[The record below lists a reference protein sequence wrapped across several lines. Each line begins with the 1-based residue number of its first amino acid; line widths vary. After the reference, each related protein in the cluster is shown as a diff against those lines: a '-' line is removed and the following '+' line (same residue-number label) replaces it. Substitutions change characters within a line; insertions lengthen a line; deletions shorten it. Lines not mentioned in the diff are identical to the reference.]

1 MAKGTVSGN
10 YLMYQGKP
18 LIRQDNAYVWGDMK
32 NDRAAL
38 LLLVLSNKEVN
49 GKQVPDNI
57 LVQVVSTDDTQK
69 VLKQGQ
75 KNGLYAALDIGT
87 VWLKKE
93 QILPAADKGLHHGGD
108 AVVTGAGEVGVVG
121 GRHGGAGDLHA
132 GEGDALAALQPS
144 ATDAAAHG
152 GDAVVGVHR

>member
-1 MAKGTVSGN
+1 MANGTVSGN
-10 YLMYQGKP
+10 YLMYQCKP

-49 GKQVPDNI
+49 GQQVPDNI

-75 KNGLYAALDIGT
+75 KNGLFAALDIGT

-93 QILPAADKGLHHGGD
+93 L
-108 AVVTGAGEVGVVG
+108 GE
-121 GRHGGAGDLHA
+121 
-132 GEGDALAALQPS
+132 
-144 ATDAAAHG
+144 
-152 GDAVVGVHR
+152 

>member
-1 MAKGTVSGN
+1 MANGTVTGN

-49 GKQVPDNI
+49 GQQVPDNI

-75 KNGLYAALDIGT
+75 KNGLFAALDIGT

-93 QILPAADKGLHHGGD
+93 L
-108 AVVTGAGEVGVVG
+108 GE
-121 GRHGGAGDLHA
+121 
-132 GEGDALAALQPS
+132 
-144 ATDAAAHG
+144 
-152 GDAVVGVHR
+152 

>member
-49 GKQVPDNI
+49 GKPVPDNI

-93 QILPAADKGLHHGGD
+93 L
-108 AVVTGAGEVGVVG
+108 GE
-121 GRHGGAGDLHA
+121 
-132 GEGDALAALQPS
+132 
-144 ATDAAAHG
+144 
-152 GDAVVGVHR
+152 

>member
-10 YLMYQGKP
+10 HLMYQGKP

-93 QILPAADKGLHHGGD
+93 L
-108 AVVTGAGEVGVVG
+108 GE
-121 GRHGGAGDLHA
+121 
-132 GEGDALAALQPS
+132 
-144 ATDAAAHG
+144 
-152 GDAVVGVHR
+152 

>member
-1 MAKGTVSGN
+1 MANGTVSGN

-18 LIRQDNAYVWGDMK
+18 LIRQDNAYVWGDRT

-49 GKQVPDNI
+49 GQQVPDNI

-75 KNGLYAALDIGT
+75 KNGLFAALDIGT

-93 QILPAADKGLHHGGD
+93 L
-108 AVVTGAGEVGVVG
+108 GE
-121 GRHGGAGDLHA
+121 
-132 GEGDALAALQPS
+132 
-144 ATDAAAHG
+144 
-152 GDAVVGVHR
+152 

>member
-1 MAKGTVSGN
+1 MANGTVSGN
-10 YLMYQGKP
+10 YLLYQGKP
-18 LIRQDNAYVWGDMK
+18 LIRQDKAYVWGDMK

-49 GKQVPDNI
+49 GQQVPDNI

-75 KNGLYAALDIGT
+75 KNGLFAALDIGT

-93 QILPAADKGLHHGGD
+93 L
-108 AVVTGAGEVGVVG
+108 GE
-121 GRHGGAGDLHA
+121 
-132 GEGDALAALQPS
+132 
-144 ATDAAAHG
+144 
-152 GDAVVGVHR
+152 

>member
-1 MAKGTVSGN
+1 MANGTVSGN

-49 GKQVPDNI
+49 GQQVPDNI

-75 KNGLYAALDIGT
+75 KNGLFAALDIGT
-87 VWLKKE
+87 DWLKKE
-93 QILPAADKGLHHGGD
+93 L
-108 AVVTGAGEVGVVG
+108 GE
-121 GRHGGAGDLHA
+121 
-132 GEGDALAALQPS
+132 
-144 ATDAAAHG
+144 
-152 GDAVVGVHR
+152 

>member
-1 MAKGTVSGN
+1 MANGTVSGN

-32 NDRAAL
+32 KDRAAL

-49 GKQVPDNI
+49 GQQVPDNI

-69 VLKQGQ
+69 VLKQGL
-75 KNGLYAALDIGT
+75 KNGLFAALDIGT

-93 QILPAADKGLHHGGD
+93 L
-108 AVVTGAGEVGVVG
+108 GE
-121 GRHGGAGDLHA
+121 
-132 GEGDALAALQPS
+132 
-144 ATDAAAHG
+144 
-152 GDAVVGVHR
+152 

>member
-1 MAKGTVSGN
+1 MANGTVSGN

-18 LIRQDNAYVWGDMK
+18 LIRQDNAYIWGDMK

-49 GKQVPDNI
+49 GQQVPDNI
-57 LVQVVSTDDTQK
+57 LVQVVSTEDTQK

-75 KNGLYAALDIGT
+75 KNGLFAALDIGT

-93 QILPAADKGLHHGGD
+93 L
-108 AVVTGAGEVGVVG
+108 GE
-121 GRHGGAGDLHA
+121 
-132 GEGDALAALQPS
+132 
-144 ATDAAAHG
+144 
-152 GDAVVGVHR
+152 

>member
-1 MAKGTVSGN
+1 MANGTVSGN

-18 LIRQDNAYVWGDMK
+18 LIRQDNAYVWCDMK

-49 GKQVPDNI
+49 GQQVPDNI

-75 KNGLYAALDIGT
+75 KNGLFAALDIGT

-93 QILPAADKGLHHGGD
+93 L
-108 AVVTGAGEVGVVG
+108 GE
-121 GRHGGAGDLHA
+121 
-132 GEGDALAALQPS
+132 
-144 ATDAAAHG
+144 
-152 GDAVVGVHR
+152 

>member
-1 MAKGTVSGN
+1 MANGTVSGN

-49 GKQVPDNI
+49 GQQVPDNI

-75 KNGLYAALDIGT
+75 KNGLFASLDIGT

-93 QILPAADKGLHHGGD
+93 L
-108 AVVTGAGEVGVVG
+108 GE
-121 GRHGGAGDLHA
+121 
-132 GEGDALAALQPS
+132 
-144 ATDAAAHG
+144 
-152 GDAVVGVHR
+152 

>member
-49 GKQVPDNI
+49 GQQVPDNI

-75 KNGLYAALDIGT
+75 KNGLFAALDIGT

-93 QILPAADKGLHHGGD
+93 L
-108 AVVTGAGEVGVVG
+108 GE
-121 GRHGGAGDLHA
+121 
-132 GEGDALAALQPS
+132 
-144 ATDAAAHG
+144 
-152 GDAVVGVHR
+152 

>member
-1 MAKGTVSGN
+1 MANVTVSGN

-49 GKQVPDNI
+49 GQQVPDNI

-75 KNGLYAALDIGT
+75 KNGLFAALDIGT

-93 QILPAADKGLHHGGD
+93 L
-108 AVVTGAGEVGVVG
+108 GE
-121 GRHGGAGDLHA
+121 
-132 GEGDALAALQPS
+132 
-144 ATDAAAHG
+144 
-152 GDAVVGVHR
+152 

>member
-1 MAKGTVSGN
+1 MANGTVSGN

-49 GKQVPDNI
+49 GQQVPDNI

-75 KNGLYAALDIGT
+75 KNGLFAALDIGT

-93 QILPAADKGLHHGGD
+93 L
-108 AVVTGAGEVGVVG
+108 GE
-121 GRHGGAGDLHA
+121 
-132 GEGDALAALQPS
+132 
-144 ATDAAAHG
+144 
-152 GDAVVGVHR
+152 

>member
-18 LIRQDNAYVWGDMK
+18 LIRQDNAYVWGDMQ
-32 NDRAAL
+32 NDRAVL

-49 GKQVPDNI
+49 GQQIPDNI
-57 LVQVVSTDDTQK
+57 LVQVVSTEDTQK

-75 KNGLYAALDIGT
+75 KNGLFAALDIGT

-93 QILPAADKGLHHGGD
+93 L
-108 AVVTGAGEVGVVG
+108 GE
-121 GRHGGAGDLHA
+121 
-132 GEGDALAALQPS
+132 
-144 ATDAAAHG
+144 
-152 GDAVVGVHR
+152 

>member
-1 MAKGTVSGN
+1 MANGTVSGN

-49 GKQVPDNI
+49 GQQVPDNI

-75 KNGLYAALDIGT
+75 KNGLFAALDIGS

-93 QILPAADKGLHHGGD
+93 L
-108 AVVTGAGEVGVVG
+108 GE
-121 GRHGGAGDLHA
+121 
-132 GEGDALAALQPS
+132 
-144 ATDAAAHG
+144 
-152 GDAVVGVHR
+152 

>member
-1 MAKGTVSGN
+1 MANGTVSGN

-49 GKQVPDNI
+49 GQQVPDNI

-75 KNGLYAALDIGT
+75 KNGLFAALEIGT

-93 QILPAADKGLHHGGD
+93 L
-108 AVVTGAGEVGVVG
+108 GE
-121 GRHGGAGDLHA
+121 
-132 GEGDALAALQPS
+132 
-144 ATDAAAHG
+144 
-152 GDAVVGVHR
+152 

>member
-75 KNGLYAALDIGT
+75 KNGLYAIQHLNSRNSNAMKNHYLLTQIADILMQMYENG
-87 VWLKKE
+87 
-93 QILPAADKGLHHGGD
+93 DKGIKELKYTIKMI
-108 AVVTGAGEVGVVG
+108 V
-121 GRHGGAGDLHA
+121 
-132 GEGDALAALQPS
+132 
-144 ATDAAAHG
+144 
-152 GDAVVGVHR
+152 